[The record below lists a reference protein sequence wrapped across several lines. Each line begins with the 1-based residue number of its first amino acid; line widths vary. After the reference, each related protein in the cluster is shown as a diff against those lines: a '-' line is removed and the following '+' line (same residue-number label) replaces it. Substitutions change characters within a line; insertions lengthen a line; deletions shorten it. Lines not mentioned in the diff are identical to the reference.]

1 MRFQEGIWFH
11 QSSHMLLPT
20 HSQKQKQKMWR
31 WKNQKSQTS
40 QKRKKPKEP
49 PRAVQSMTGHSHT
62 MGAIPARGATT
73 ITRRKPAIPAI
84 IAPSNKAPAHTK
96 AICAGVPA
104 AFQKG
109 FQNNSSKA
117 SNPGQSQYQTG
128 WKAKVCWFLVAHTT
142 NQQVECDVIM
152 EQWTHKPPQDHQVA
166 QGGWAYKAKELLDA
180 HQAGA
185 SQKVANLVAWQ
196 PGSFVFTF

>member
-1 MRFQEGIWFH
+1 
-11 QSSHMLLPT
+11 
-20 HSQKQKQKMWR
+20 
-31 WKNQKSQTS
+31 
-40 QKRKKPKEP
+40 
-49 PRAVQSMTGHSHT
+49 MTGHSHT

-109 FQNNSSKA
+109 FQKDSSKA
-117 SNPGQSQYQTG
+117 SNPGPPQYQTG

-166 QGGWAYKAKELLDA
+166 VGCSPSWSQPEGCQFGGMATWQLCFHILAPCRFCLATC
-180 HQAGA
+180 
-185 SQKVANLVAWQ
+185 ANI
-196 PGSFVFTF
+196 TFPPLPLSGMPEIHTWPA